1 MPAKKSS
8 RNVSKLSRNNNIN
21 QMRPK
26 RSKRSKRSK
35 RASQKKRGRK
45 MSMRQRGGGD
55 YFDKVATPGY
65 GHKARGGPKYEG
77 DPNCFPKPPYGDLP
91 TGCEKVHGRYKK
103 KSTSWYSGLSGMFTG
118 N

>member
-1 MPAKKSS
+1 MPAKNKSS

-45 MSMRQRGGGD
+45 MSRRQRGGGYKAAGTCSRD
-55 YFDKVATPGY
+55 SRSESATDVPKECCTRYGEIDKTKCERKGGVWQLKQPGLF
-65 GHKARGGPKYEG
+65 ARFFGPK
-77 DPNCFPKPPYGDLP
+77 
-91 TGCEKVHGRYKK
+91 
-103 KSTSWYSGLSGMFTG
+103 TG